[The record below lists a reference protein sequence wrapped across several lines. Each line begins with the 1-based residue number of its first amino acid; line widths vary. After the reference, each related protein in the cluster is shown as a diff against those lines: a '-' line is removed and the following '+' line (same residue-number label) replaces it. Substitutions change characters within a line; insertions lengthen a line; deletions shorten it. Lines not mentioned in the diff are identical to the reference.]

1 MTVRD
6 TMAELIADLRALTDA
21 GTSDYTVGGVSY
33 WSDQQLQDALD
44 GRRQAVRFIEMSA
57 GRHGF
62 ERAGQRGQRNRNG
75 VMEL

>member
-44 GRRQAVRFIEMSA
+44 GRRQGVGFRDL
-57 GRHGF
+57 GRARVGGGG
-62 ERAGQRGQRNRNG
+62 RSGARCR
-75 VMEL
+75 